1 MQSFDLICQSLESLH
16 AQTER
21 DFTLKKRKFLTGSN
35 DSDSAL
41 TGKIDLPSHAL
52 KFRSHLTDRRQT
64 VFKSFKSWSKWF
76 SFPISMNMRAIK
88 LPARLQISEMS
99 ISRVR
104 VRLKCRIAAFSR
116 ISTTVSL
123 ISTAVS
129 LISSL
134 VSPISTRNIRI
145 LHSRLLRALRLAHVR

>member
-1 MQSFDLICQSLESLH
+1 MQSSDLICQSLKSLH
-16 AQTER
+16 VQTER
-21 DFTLKKRKFLTGSN
+21 DFTLKKKE
-35 DSDSAL
+35 
-41 TGKIDLPSHAL
+41 KIFNWLKWFWLSFDWQNRFTLPCV
-52 KFRSHLTDRRQT
+52 KIPVTPDCRQT

-76 SFPISMNMRAIK
+76 SFPISMNVRAIK
-88 LPARLQISEMS
+88 LPARLQISEMP

-104 VRLKCRIAAFSR
+104 VRLKCRIATFSR

-134 VSPISTRNIRI
+134 VSPISTPNIRI
-145 LHSRLLRALRLAHVR
+145 LHSRLLRALRLAHVG